1 MTVVLAVEEDADQNL
16 PAAGFVHTGKQ
27 YDCGV

>member
-1 MTVVLAVEEDADQNL
+1 MTVVLAAGKDADQNL
-16 PAAGFVHTGKQ
+16 PAAGFVHTEKQ